1 MKEEA
6 KNSMESFPLKPI
18 KKLLKNYYDGDI
30 SLESVIFTRDV
41 LMIVTKYLA
50 VEASKEF
57 KERNKTRQIQG
68 LPQLKRL
75 DIISIKKIWE
85 RIKNQ
90 LNDNNIV
97 DEVGKSNDTLLCRM
111 VQKNE

>member
-1 MKEEA
+1 MIDT
-6 KNSMESFPLKPI
+6 FPLKPI
-18 KKLLKNYYDGDI
+18 KRILKNYYGGDV

-50 VEASKEF
+50 TEASKEF
-57 KERNKTRQIQG
+57 IERNKTRQIQG

-97 DEVGKSNDTLLCRM
+97 DEVGESNSKLLCLDGA
-111 VQKNE
+111 KK